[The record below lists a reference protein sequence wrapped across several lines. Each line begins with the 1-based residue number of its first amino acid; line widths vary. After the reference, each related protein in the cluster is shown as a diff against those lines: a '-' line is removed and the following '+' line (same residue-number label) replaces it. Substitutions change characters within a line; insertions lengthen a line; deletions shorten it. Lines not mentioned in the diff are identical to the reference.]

1 MGKMKQENEQGAS
14 CAAPPR
20 QSTRQMCKRLFLVI
34 LASVVMS
41 ANIQSFVDAG
51 GLFPGGFTGLT
62 LLIQRSA
69 QEFAGIALPFT
80 IINFALNAVPAVISF
95 KLIGKRFTLYSC
107 LAIVLTSI
115 LTDLIPPIQIT
126 NDVLL
131 VCIFGG
137 IFNGLSISLCL
148 LGGATSGG
156 TDFISVALSE
166 RLGVDAWNYI
176 FFGNCVMLAVAGLLF
191 GWDKALYSI
200 IFQFTSTQVLSTV
213 YKRYQKR
220 TLFIIT
226 DQPEAVYKEIME
238 NTHHGATLFR
248 GTGLYEQK
256 ERAMVYSVV
265 SADEIKR
272 VLSRVRAA
280 DSHAFINSSRP
291 IRSPAAFTASPTIS
305 AAARFLP
312 VRAPF
317 AEANGGVYAR
327 FGRVSGDCQ

>member
-176 FFGNCVMLAVAGLLF
+176 FFGNCVMLVVAGLLF
-191 GWDKALYSI
+191 GWDRALYSI
-200 IFQFTSTQVLSTV
+200 IFQFASTQIVHMLDLRF
-213 YKRYQKR
+213 KRT
-220 TLFIIT
+220 TLFIIS
-226 DQPEAVYKEIME
+226 DRAMEVYEQIKDT
-238 NTHHGATLFR
+238 THHGATLFR
-248 GTGLYEQK
+248 GTGLYNGK
-256 ERAMVYSVV
+256 ERDMIYSVIAGDQV
-265 SADEIKR
+265 KQITRAVREI
-272 VLSRVRAA
+272 
-280 DSHAFINSSRP
+280 DPHAFINILKTDHVAGNFYRKP
-291 IRSPAAFTASPTIS
+291 H
-305 AAARFLP
+305 
-312 VRAPF
+312 
-317 AEANGGVYAR
+317 
-327 FGRVSGDCQ
+327 D